1 MIIMRESGPFL
12 SIIFVTMPEVYM
24 VFNSVLFIC
33 LFLPFSVLM
42 YHCLK
47 ESLKNIFLVFVSLIF
62 FAWNNIDHVILL
74 VGVIIT
80 DFILLKAMQYRSRS
94 KKIFLILGIIIN
106 IGLLSYYKYFNFFIS
121 IVNKAIRLDFNAI
134 DILIPIGI
142 SFIIFHSISYLI
154 DSYRDESL
162 RNTSFMDLALYL
174 LFFPK
179 LVEGPIVKFKD
190 FAPQLH
196 NRFISISD
204 LTMGIERFII
214 GLSKKV
220 LVADLLGETVDK
232 IFARSSIGID
242 VPTAWL
248 GAIFF
253 TFQIYFDFSGYSDM
267 AIGAAKLFG
276 FSFKENFN
284 FPYISKSVTEF
295 WRRWHVS
302 LGSWFR
308 EYLYFPLGG
317 NRRGNVYVN
326 LFIVFFITGFWHGA
340 GWVYLLWGTIH
351 GVCIIIEKFLT
362 KKNIYGKIPAV
373 IQWGITM
380 FIVGLG
386 WVFFK
391 TGNLSEAVLYYR
403 QMFGLTGTQNI
414 LFSFSYFLTPRNIF
428 LFVISILGSVV
439 LGKLAK
445 KKKIIALKDSS
456 SKVIMIGRYTML
468 TCLFVLSLIATV
480 SGTYSPFLYFQF

>member
-1 MIIMRESGPFL
+1 
-12 SIIFVTMPEVYM
+12 M

-74 VGVIIT
+74 IGVIIT

-340 GWVYLLWGTIH
+340 GWVYLL
-351 GVCIIIEKFLT
+351 
-362 KKNIYGKIPAV
+362 
-373 IQWGITM
+373 
-380 FIVGLG
+380 
-386 WVFFK
+386 
-391 TGNLSEAVLYYR
+391 
-403 QMFGLTGTQNI
+403 
-414 LFSFSYFLTPRNIF
+414 
-428 LFVISILGSVV
+428 
-439 LGKLAK
+439 
-445 KKKIIALKDSS
+445 
-456 SKVIMIGRYTML
+456 
-468 TCLFVLSLIATV
+468 
-480 SGTYSPFLYFQF
+480 